1 MGIMGS
7 EGRLT
12 PRQLSH
18 PYFRVLASF
27 PLCDVTE
34 DDLTQNPRFC
44 KLLVLLAQHM
54 DRTGLTASLKAELE
68 KLCFCWCFLQTEQN
82 LQSQRRQW
90 LRTEVLHRGLQE
102 MIQDHHVRKAHVTE
116 PPDQNMCFR
125 RPVNKTTPDLQFHET
140 MEKCLLV
147 AQCVRQLDPSSATNE
162 EQPFVFGLTPRH
174 VKELTPPD
182 KDVQRMRRALPK
194 QLENHL
200 RQKCLHLLSYYQP
213 ECETESEGLK
223 TVKLSHLSALLD
235 KEKTRAESL
244 RGTCRENAVLLQRQ
258 SQVYL
263 CELMKCIQLLQT
275 LILDHRLKIQ
285 TDLDRSKLDYLEG
298 KCELVLQK
306 LKAETVEVQLDTYTP
321 DSISAHRKIREKLE
335 AELKACRAEKQ
346 AAELKLTSFEI
357 LGKEFKALADEYCRL
372 RSEIE
377 NKKWALAELTHVK
390 S

>member
-1 MGIMGS
+1 MSNVTEKTTVNLLGK
-7 EGRLT
+7 EANLH
-12 PRQLSH
+12 QE
-18 PYFRVLASF
+18 VLASF

-68 KLCFCWCFLQTEQN
+68 KAEQN
-82 LQSQRRQW
+82 LQSQRRRW

-102 MIQDHHVRKAHVTE
+102 MIQDHQVRTAHVTE
-116 PPDQNMCFR
+116 PPDQN
-125 RPVNKTTPDLQFHET
+125 VFHET

-147 AQCVRQLDPSSATNE
+147 AQCVRQLDPSNATNE
-162 EQPFVFGLTPRH
+162 EQPSVFGLTPRH
-174 VKELTPPD
+174 VKELMPPD
-182 KDVQRMRRALPK
+182 KDVQRMTRALPK

-235 KEKTRAESL
+235 KEKARAESL

-285 TDLDRSKLDYLEG
+285 THLDRSKLDYLEG

-306 LKAETVEVQLDTYTP
+306 LKAEMLEVQLDTYTP

-390 S
+390 N

>member
-1 MGIMGS
+1 MSNVTEKTTVNLLGK
-7 EGRLT
+7 EANLH
-12 PRQLSH
+12 QQ
-18 PYFRVLASF
+18 VLASF

-68 KLCFCWCFLQTEQN
+68 KTEQN

-102 MIQDHHVRKAHVTE
+102 MIQDHH
-116 PPDQNMCFR
+116 CFR

-162 EQPFVFGLTPRH
+162 EQPFVFGLTEVDRFGFSQ
-174 VKELTPPD
+174 
-182 KDVQRMRRALPK
+182 DVQRMRRALPK